1 LRAKVLLAGK
11 YLNVV
16 RECRQVD
23 MKAITDSPQSF
34 DDPRF
39 LENINNA
46 YSHANESL
54 LHLLITT
61 YDLLV
66 RLHSIKNYFALQFD
80 FLSLFFE
87 LGASELRKPVEKV
100 NTSKLQSLLDLILRH
115 PGSSTAQDPF
125 KEDVK
130 LEMNPVSLTDSLT
143 RVVNISGEQSETL
156 QTSIAQAES
165 EKGST
170 GYTSLQLDFK
180 VPFPISLVISRKTI
194 WRYQILFRYLLS
206 LRYLEQ
212 QLVASW
218 QTQNRQS
225 CWSYENSN
233 PKLEVWKRRIFALR
247 ARMLGFVQQLL
258 YFCTSE
264 VIEPNWQVFMGNVGT
279 VDTVDK
285 LMQDH
290 VDFLDTS
297 LKECMLT
304 NSKLLKVC
312 SQVSAVAELI
322 LQ

>member
-1 LRAKVLLAGK
+1 
-11 YLNVV
+11 
-16 RECRQVD
+16 
-23 MKAITDSPQSF
+23 M
-34 DDPRF
+34 
-39 LENINNA
+39 
-46 YSHANESL
+46 
-54 LHLLITT
+54 
-61 YDLLV
+61 
-66 RLHSIKNYFALQFD
+66 
-80 FLSLFFE
+80 
-87 LGASELRKPVEKV
+87 
-100 NTSKLQSLLDLILRH
+100 SKLQSLLDLVLRH

-143 RVVNISGEQSETL
+143 RVVNISGEQGETL
-156 QTSIAQAES
+156 QTPVAQAES

-206 LRYLEQ
+206 LRHLEQ

-247 ARMLGFVQQLL
+247 ARMLVFVQQLL

-264 VIEPNWQVFMGNVGT
+264 VIEPNWQVFIGNVGT

-304 NSKLLKVC
+304 NSKLLKVY